1 MKDEI
6 ELEDWVASD
15 RDRPIPE
22 ARRYRVRLWDGDGF
36 DEKRVLTDPMPTGH
50 QILDLFDRGPAD
62 EHVLLMLSRS
72 SGLDVIDLAETIDIR
87 GRGAERRSEE
97 HTSELQSLMRTS
109 DCVFRL

>member
-72 SGLDVIDLAETIDIR
+72 SGLDS
-87 GRGAERRSEE
+87 SEE
-97 HTSELQSLMRTS
+97 HTSSLQSTIRLS
-109 DCVFRL
+109 SAVFILKKKTQTT

>member
-1 MKDEI
+1 MDGHGRLARAPSRKDDAMKDEI

-50 QILDLFDRGPAD
+50 QSLD
-62 EHVLLMLSRS
+62 
-72 SGLDVIDLAETIDIR
+72 
-87 GRGAERRSEE
+87 RSEE

-109 DCVFRL
+109 HAALCLKQHIQTPLPNSHHIHKQTRKH